1 MNIFGRT
8 NFGDGLLKI
17 QTNELGDLSILNPL
31 AFYKKST
38 KEDIKKLFLLLANIS
53 KKDNSFFRELSL
65 SQFKE
70 IREQQPQVL
79 SPRKEIDSKIFDVLG
94 LTEDE
99 RKEVYWATAELVKN
113 RLDKARSL
121 NNK

>member
-1 MNIFGRT
+1 MSCLLYTSGRVSPSKRE
-8 NFGDGLLKI
+8 KI
-17 QTNELGDLSILNPL
+17 VE
-31 AFYKKST
+31 AFTKKEDVYKRQ

-113 RLDKARSL
+113 LSL
-121 NNK
+121 IHI